1 VTVHVGPRAGP
12 DLPAIAGGSTAVLH
26 LAVQGPRQVP
36 YPQPSC
42 SGAMPDGVGGQF
54 VNGQDHLNDPVFR
67 HSRLTRA
74 LLHGCPQRAQRAG
87 IKR

>member
-1 VTVHVGPRAGP
+1 
-12 DLPAIAGGSTAVLH
+12 
-26 LAVQGPRQVP
+26 
-36 YPQPSC
+36 
-42 SGAMPDGVGGQF
+42 MPDGVGGQF

-67 HSRLTRA
+67 HSRLPRA